1 MHMALAVILAVKACM
16 LLLVLRETA
25 PAKQERYDYSMSG
38 RTARLK
44 GSLGPVRQD
53 HQDLVRPP
61 RRRVTAMS

>member
-1 MHMALAVILAVKACM
+1 MHTALAVILGVKACM

-25 PAKQERYDYSMSG
+25 TSKQERYDYSMSG

-44 GSLGPVRQD
+44 GPLGSVRRDQQ
-53 HQDLVRPP
+53 HSVQPP